1 MRCEFMPLP
10 GGTTTNSHLKCDK
23 NSANGLDSVLVSQS
37 LRERP
42 RKAAEEEEDAAAAAA
57 AHNAH
62 RDALKWGV
70 ARPDQA
76 RPG

>member
-42 RKAAEEEEDAAAAAA
+42 RKAAEEDAAAAA